1 MAALRVLLS
10 GGGTGGHIYPALAI
24 AAAIKELAPDTEFLF
39 VGAEGKMEMRRIP
52 AAGYKIVGLPV
63 AGFHRSLD
71 VRNFSFPFKLLRS
84 LGKAR
89 RTVKEFAPDVAIG
102 TGGYASGPALAAA
115 SIAGVSVFLQE
126 QNALA
131 GVTNRLLGRIAKAV
145 FVAYPEAITYFAS
158 AKTVH
163 SGNPLRSSLIADNLT
178 DKVVGRVH
186 FGLDPNKPT
195 LLSFGGSLGARKMNE
210 AFVEMH
216 SFWKTHQE
224 LQVIWQTGEGYFSRF
239 SESETA
245 QLPNVKCVPY
255 LERMDLAYAA
265 ADLVACRAGALSIS
279 ELQLLGKPS
288 LLIPSPNVSGDHQTA
303 NAKAV
308 ERTGA
313 AVLIPDNQQVEKLT
327 ATLSQLLGDPNA
339 LARMSKA
346 AVDSA
351 KPDAAQHIAKYIL
364 DYVSRKS

>member
-24 AAAIKELAPDTEFLF
+24 ASAIKERAPDAVFLF
-39 VGAEGKMEMRRIP
+39 VGAEGKMEMRRVP
-52 AAGYKIVGLPV
+52 KAGYDIVGLPI
-63 AGFHRSLD
+63 AGFHRALD
-71 VRNFSFPFKLLRS
+71 KRNFSFPFKLVKS
-84 LGKAR
+84 LSKAR
-89 RTVKEFAPDVAIG
+89 EVVRNFAPDVAIG

-115 SIAGVSVFLQE
+115 ALVGVPVFLQE

-131 GVTNRLLGRIAKAV
+131 GVTNRMLGKIAKSV
-145 FVAYPEAITYFAS
+145 FVAYPEAGAYFAS

-163 SGNPLRSSLIADNLT
+163 TGNPLRNSLSAPALET
-178 DKVVGRVH
+178 KAVGREH
-186 FGLDPNKPT
+186 FGLDPEKPT
-195 LLSFGGSLGARKMNE
+195 LLSFGGSLGARKMND
-210 AFVEMH
+210 AFVAMAN
-216 SFWKTHQE
+216 FWKSHE
-224 LQVIWQTGEGYFSRF
+224 NLQVIWQTGEGYFDRF

-313 AVLIPDNQQVEKLT
+313 AILVPDHEQVDKLT
-327 ATLSQLLGDPNA
+327 AILSDLLGDARKLDGMANA
-339 LARMSKA
+339 A
-346 AVDSA
+346 AKTA
-351 KPDAAQHIAKYIL
+351 KPDAAQHIAQHIL
-364 DYVSRKS
+364 DYVSQQS

>member
-1 MAALRVLLS
+1 MAAMRVLLS
-10 GGGTGGHIYPALAI
+10 GGGTGGHIYPALSI
-24 AAAIKELAPDTEFLF
+24 ASAIKELAPDAEFLF
-39 VGAEGKMEMRRIP
+39 VGAEGKMEMRRVP
-52 AAGYKIVGLPV
+52 AAGYDIVGLPV

-71 VRNFSFPFKLLRS
+71 KRNFAFPFKLLKS
-84 LGKAR
+84 LRKAR
-89 RTVKEFAPDVAIG
+89 SVVKDFNPDVAIG

-115 SIAGVSVFLQE
+115 SMVGVPVFLQE

-131 GVTNRLLGRIAKAV
+131 GVTNRMLGKIAKSI
-145 FVAYPEAITYFAS
+145 FVAYPEALAYFAS

-163 SGNPLRSSLIADNLT
+163 TGNPLRSSLSADSLRS
-178 DKVVGRVH
+178 KAVGRAH
-186 FGLDPNKPT
+186 YELDQAKPT
-195 LLSFGGSLGARKMNE
+195 LLSFGGSLGARKMND
-210 AFVEMH
+210 AFVKMH
-216 SFWKTHQE
+216 PFWAAHQE
-224 LQVIWQTGEGYFSRF
+224 LQVIWQTGEDYFSRF

-245 QLPNVKCVPY
+245 QLSNVKCVPY

-313 AVLIPDNQQVEKLT
+313 AVLIPDDQQVEKLS
-327 ATLSQLLGDPNA
+327 ATLSSLLGDEQA
-339 LARMSKA
+339 LAKMAKA
-346 AVDSA
+346 AAHSA
-351 KPDAAQHIAKYIL
+351 RPNAAQHIAQHIL
-364 DYVSRKS
+364 EYVSR

>member
-24 AAAIKELAPDTEFLF
+24 ASAIEALAPDAEFLF
-39 VGAEGKMEMRRIP
+39 VGAEGKMEMRRVP
-52 AAGYKIVGLPV
+52 TAGYNIVGLPV
-63 AGFHRSLD
+63 AGFHRSMD
-71 VRNFSFPFKLLRS
+71 KRNLAFPFKLLRS

-89 RTVKEFAPDVAIG
+89 RTVKDFAPDVAIG

-115 SIAGVSVFLQE
+115 SFAGVPVFLQE

-131 GVTNRLLGRIAKAV
+131 GVTNRMLGKIAKSV
-145 FVAYPEAITYFAS
+145 FVAYPEAGSYFAS

-163 SGNPLRSSLIADNLT
+163 TGNPLRSSLSADSLT
-178 DKVVGRVH
+178 TKAAGRLH
-186 FGLDPNKPT
+186 FDLDPEKPT
-195 LLSFGGSLGARKMNE
+195 LLSFGGSLGARKMND

-216 SFWKTHQE
+216 SFWLAHPE
-224 LQVIWQTGEGYFSRF
+224 LQVIWQTGEGYFDRF
-239 SESETA
+239 NESETA
-245 QLPNVKCVPY
+245 KLPNVKCVPY

-313 AVLIPDNQQVEKLT
+313 AVLVPDNQQVEKLT
-327 ATLSQLLGDPNA
+327 ATLSQLLGDEQA
-339 LARMSKA
+339 LKKMAQA
-346 AVDSA
+346 ASDTA
-351 KPDAAQHIAKYIL
+351 KPKAAQHIAQHIL
-364 DYVSRKS
+364 DYVNR

>member
-24 AAAIKELAPDTEFLF
+24 AAAIRELAPTAEFLF
-39 VGAEGKMEMRRIP
+39 VGAAGKMEMRRVP
-52 AAGYKIVGLPV
+52 AAGYDIIGLPV
-63 AGFHRSLD
+63 AGFHRALD
-71 VRNFSFPFKLLRS
+71 RRNFAFPFKLMMS
-84 LGKAR
+84 LSKAR
-89 RTVKEFAPDVAIG
+89 KVVKDFAPDAAIG

-115 SIAGVSVFLQE
+115 ALVGVPVFLQE

-131 GVTNRLLGRIAKAV
+131 GVTNRLLGKIATSV
-145 FVAYPEAITYFAS
+145 FVAYPEAGAYFAS

-163 SGNPLRSSLIADNLT
+163 TGNPLRSSLSVEQLT
-178 DKVVGRVH
+178 SKALGRTH
-186 FGLDPNKPT
+186 FGLAPEKPT
-195 LLSFGGSLGARKMNE
+195 LLSFGGSLGAKKMNE
-210 AFVEMH
+210 AFVAMA
-216 SFWKTHQE
+216 SFWKAHQE
-224 LQVIWQTGEGYFSRF
+224 LQVIWQTGEGYFSSF

-327 ATLSQLLGDPNA
+327 ATLSALLGDQQA
-339 LARMSKA
+339 LANMAKA
-346 AVDSA
+346 AASAA
-351 KPDAAQHIAKYIL
+351 KPQAAHHIAQHIL
-364 DYVSRKS
+364 QYVSQ

>member
-1 MAALRVLLS
+1 MAALRILLS

-24 AAAIKELAPDTEFLF
+24 AAALKELVPDSEFLF

-52 AAGYKIVGLPV
+52 EAGYKIVGLPV

-71 VRNFSFPFKLLRS
+71 KRNFAFPFKLVRS

-89 RTVKEFAPDVAIG
+89 KTVKDFNPDVAIG

-115 SIAGVSVFLQE
+115 YSLGVPVFLQE

-131 GVTNRLLGRIAKAV
+131 GVTNRLLGKIAKSV

-158 AKTVH
+158 AKTIH
-163 SGNPLRSSLIADNLT
+163 TGNPLRKSLSADSLT
-178 DKVVGRVH
+178 SKEKGRVH

-195 LLSFGGSLGARKMNE
+195 LLSFGGSLGARKMND

-216 SFWKTHQE
+216 AFWKAHQE
-224 LQVIWQTGEGYFSRF
+224 LQVIWQTGEGYFARF

-245 QLPNVKCVPY
+245 KLPNVKCVPY

-313 AVLIPDNQQVEKLT
+313 AVLIPDNQQVEKLS
-327 ATLSQLLGDPNA
+327 ATLSQLLGDSQA
-339 LARMSKA
+339 LAQMAKA
-346 AVDSA
+346 ASDTA
-351 KPDAAQHIAKYIL
+351 KPAAAQHIAQHIL
-364 DYVSRKS
+364 EYVSR

>member
-1 MAALRVLLS
+1 MAALRILLS

-24 AAAIKELAPDTEFLF
+24 ASAIKELAPDSEFLF

-52 AAGYKIVGLPV
+52 AAGYKIIGLPV

-71 VRNFSFPFKLLRS
+71 KRNFAFPFKLLKS

-89 RTVKEFAPDVAIG
+89 KTVKEFAPDVAIG

-115 SIAGVSVFLQE
+115 SLQGVPVFLQE

-145 FVAYPEAITYFAS
+145 FVAYPEATKYFAS
-158 AKTVH
+158 AKTIH
-163 SGNPLRSSLIADNLT
+163 TGNPLRNTLSADKLVS
-178 DKVVGRVH
+178 KAEGRSH
-186 FGLDPNKPT
+186 FGLDANRPT

-216 SFWKTHQE
+216 SFWKAHQE
-224 LQVIWQTGEGYFSRF
+224 LQVIWQTGEGYYSRF

-245 QLPNVKCVPY
+245 QLPNVRCVPY

-313 AVLIPDNQQVEKLT
+313 AVLVPDHQQVEKLT
-327 ATLSQLLGDPNA
+327 STLSQLLGDTQA
-339 LARMSKA
+339 LASMAKA
-346 AVDSA
+346 ATDSA
-351 KPDAAQHIAKYIL
+351 KPDAAVNIAKYIL
-364 DYVSRKS
+364 EHVSH